1 MRAALREGSIEP
13 GQLDYINAHATST
26 PAGDAAEACA
36 IGALAALR
44 PGTAPPLLVSAT
56 KGATGHLLGAAGGV
70 EAAIACKVLQTGNIP
85 PTINLHN
92 PDPACDL
99 NYVPN
104 TMVADAGLEAV
115 ISNSVGFGGHNAAL
129 VFKKYS

>member
-1 MRAALREGSIEP
+1 MRAALREGSSEP

-56 KGATGHLLGAAGGV
+56 KGATGHLLGAAGAV
-70 EAAIACKVLQTGNIP
+70 ETALANPSPSPNLPVTQPRAPTQSVSLTPVLSLPPSLSRWRQPSPCSPSRAASCRPRST
-85 PTINLHN
+85 
-92 PDPACDL
+92 
-99 NYVPN
+99 
-104 TMVADAGLEAV
+104 
-115 ISNSVGFGGHNAAL
+115 
-129 VFKKYS
+129 